1 MSIIEYT
8 TIIVPTVTRIAPELI
23 VTYKPHI
30 NIKIDNIKL
39 KIQAFEFTALN
50 LTDKSIL
57 MNALYIIHI
66 PIIILKTELIAAPH
80 IIVIIPIMQA
90 TNPCAKS

>member
-8 TIIVPTVTRIAPELI
+8 TIIVPTVTRIAPEL
-23 VTYKPHI
+23 TYKPHI